1 MKVGLITSVP
11 LVHPWDQGD
20 KNLAYQI
27 TRALPQVCFQALT
40 TRKGPQPEEANL
52 DSVPIYH
59 KRRPSLLEKAQVFT
73 WLYSLGSSPEVDLY
87 HLLYQPLKTSSRLL
101 KQIPA
106 FKCRPTLHTVPATTS
121 GHNLDPR
128 LFFADR
134 TVAVSRFGER
144 VLRRL
149 GLQKVLHIPVGIE
162 VETWLRLP
170 EEEAQLKE
178 QLDLA
183 NKLVLLY
190 PGHYS
195 RGFGAD
201 VLVEA
206 LPAVLEQVPEVR
218 LIMACRMRSKED
230 RRREQRM
237 LHRLDQLRLTF
248 AVRFYHTVDFMPQLI
263 GSSDLVVLPLEDMH
277 NKLDIPTTLIESL
290 AAARPIV
297 ISDIAPMN
305 ELLIPA
311 DGNPSAE
318 EVGIAVPPAD
328 PQELARAMI
337 RLLKDDA
344 GRREMGRRGQQLAC
358 RRYNIHQ
365 VAKQYEAVYME
376 MVR

>member
-27 TRALPQVCFQALT
+27 TQALPQVNFQALT
-40 TRKGPQPEEANL
+40 TRKGFKPEKANL
-52 DSVPIYH
+52 DAVPVYRT
-59 KRRPSLLEKAQVFT
+59 RRPSLLEKAQVFA
-73 WLYSLGSSPEVDLY
+73 WLYSQGRSPGVDLY
-87 HLLYQPLKTSSRLL
+87 HLLYQPMKTSSRLL
-101 KQIPA
+101 KQMPA
-106 FKCRPTLHTVPATTS
+106 FKSRPTLHTVPATTS
-121 GHNLDPR
+121 GHNLDPE

-134 TVAVSRFGER
+134 TVAVSRYGER
-144 VLRRL
+144 ALTRL
-149 GLQKVLHIPVGIE
+149 GIPKVLHIPVGIE
-162 VETWLRLP
+162 VESWLHLP
-170 EEEAQLKE
+170 DEEAQLKE

-183 NKLVLLY
+183 NKVVLLY

-206 LPAVLEQVPEVR
+206 LPAILKQMPEVR

-230 RRREQRM
+230 RLREQR
-237 LHRLDQLRLTF
+237 LQHQLEQKQLSF

-290 AAARPIV
+290 AAAKPIV

-305 ELLIPA
+305 ELLIPL
-311 DGNPSAE
+311 DGNPGAG
-318 EVGIAVPPAD
+318 EVGIAVPPSD
-328 PQELARAMI
+328 PQELAQAVTK
-337 RLLKDDA
+337 LLKDETVRHD
-344 GRREMGRRGQQLAC
+344 MGRSGQRLVCQ
-358 RRYNIHQ
+358 RYNIRQ
-365 VAKQYEAVYME
+365 VAKQYEALYME